1 MTHLPVNRPDLV
13 NLGTFMSNYYT
24 IYQTI
29 EKVEGRCN
37 TMEPTHD
44 ATEESSHRGS
54 KSWMVEYT
62 VQVDEESHR
71 HLSLIRAD
79 EVTDVQHQLLRELR
93 KAYNTSERVD
103 VTVHRIEPVTTNT
116 DALYFEGIYAP

>member
-1 MTHLPVNRPDLV
+1 VTHLPVNRPDLV
-13 NLGTFMSNYYT
+13 NLGTFMSNYHT

-29 EKVEGRCN
+29 EKVEGRCS

>member
-1 MTHLPVNRPDLV
+1 MRFFTHKRRFSTLSEQEIIALAI
-13 NLGTFMSNYYT
+13 SS
-24 IYQTI
+24 
-29 EKVEGRCN
+29 
-37 TMEPTHD
+37 
-44 ATEESSHRGS
+44 EEEDSRIFRSFAAYLRAAYPASAAVFDGMAS
-54 KSWMVEYT
+54 
-62 VQVDEESHR
+62 EEDSHR

-79 EVTDVQHQLLRELR
+79 EITDVHHQLLRELR

>member
-1 MTHLPVNRPDLV
+1 
-13 NLGTFMSNYYT
+13 MSKYCT
-24 IYQTI
+24 LYQTI
-29 EKVEGRCN
+29 EKVEGRCI

-62 VQVDEESHR
+62 VQVDEERHR

-79 EVTDVQHQLLRELR
+79 EITDVHHQLLRELR
-93 KAYNTSERVD
+93 KAYNTSERAVSY
-103 VTVHRIEPVTTNT
+103 THLTLPTN
-116 DALYFEGIYAP
+116 

>member
-1 MTHLPVNRPDLV
+1 MTYHPVNRPDLV
-13 NLGTFMSNYYT
+13 NLGCFMSKYCT
-24 IYQTI
+24 LYQTI
-29 EKVEGRCN
+29 EKVEGRCS

-62 VQVDEESHR
+62 VQVDEERHR

-79 EVTDVQHQLLRELR
+79 EITDVHHQLLRELR